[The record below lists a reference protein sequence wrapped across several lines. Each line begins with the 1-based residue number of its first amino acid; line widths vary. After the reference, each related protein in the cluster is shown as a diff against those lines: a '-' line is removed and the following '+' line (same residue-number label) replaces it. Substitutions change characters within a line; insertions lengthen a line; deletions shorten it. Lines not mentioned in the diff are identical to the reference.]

1 MHFDWWTLALQTVN
15 FAVLVWLLNRFLY
28 KPVLRTVDAR
38 RAEIDAHY
46 AALARADGETSARR
60 AAIEGERAGIAAE
73 REALL
78 KAAASEAETAAA
90 SRRAAAERK
99 AAALIEDARKTLAA
113 ERAAALGEARQVAL
127 DLGAEL
133 ARRLLA
139 ELPAKQRAEA
149 WLERVDQEL
158 AELPKSEQES
168 LRVSLA
174 EAGAVVTA
182 VTASPL
188 PDGVAEI
195 WRARLGQRL
204 GGGITVAF
212 AVDAALVAGAELHF
226 PTAVLRASW
235 RTAIAALRAE
245 VEAYDD
251 AR

>member
-46 AALARADGETSARR
+46 ATLAKADGETGARR
-60 AAIEGERAGIAAE
+60 AAVEGERAGIAAE

-78 KAAASEAETAAA
+78 
-90 SRRAAAERK
+90 
-99 AAALIEDARKTLAA
+99 IEDARKTLAA
-113 ERAAALGEARQVAL
+113 EREAALGEARQVAL

-168 LRVSLA
+168 LRASLA
-174 EAGAVVTA
+174 EAGAVVTV

-245 VEAYDD
+245 VEAHDD